1 MLRVVVKTRNS
12 FYELGLIYLL
22 ENCLKKENEVGII
35 RTDEN
40 AVVKNVNVIFKDHMV
55 FVNFFKNEYAI
66 SDNTNNNNPVVTLNI
81 PFNSSKLDIYSI
93 VYTIGKIFNVAKLKY
108 NKMIKINVFKC
119 LGLKNHSQLSI
130 TEVKVVE
137 LTVEG
142 NDIVEISRILG
153 RSEKT
158 ILTHRRN
165 AIRKLGILNRLEF
178 YNYISYIRGCSNKET
193 IFICI

>member
-22 ENCLKKENEVGII
+22 ENCLKKESEVGVIN
-35 RTDEN
+35 TDEN
-40 AVVKNVNVIFKDHMV
+40 TAVKNVNVIFKDHMV
-55 FVNFFKNEYAI
+55 FVNLFKNDYTLSE
-66 SDNTNNNNPVVTLNI
+66 NTNNNPIVTLNI
-81 PFNSSKLDIYSI
+81 LFNSSKLDIHSI

-108 NKMIKINVFKC
+108 DKMIKTNVFKC
-119 LGLKNHSQLSI
+119 LGLKNHSQLSS

-142 NDIVEISRILG
+142 NDIIEISRIMD

-178 YNYISYIRGCSNKET
+178 YNYISYIRDCSNKET